1 MYLESEREISDQK
14 FDSPRSSYY
23 LSFMSEILRAIHE
36 DGVHVMGALAWSFI
50 DNWEFGQPSHFGI
63 QGVHSGT
70 QERFYKKSFF
80 DLVDFVKA
88 RQQGG

>member
-1 MYLESEREISDQK
+1 MWKESEKELSDQR
-14 FDSPRSSYY
+14 FDSTRSTYY
-23 LSFMSEILRAIHE
+23 LSYMSEILRAIHE

-63 QGVHSGT
+63 QGVDPKSR
-70 QERFYKKSFF
+70 ERFYKKSFF

-88 RQQGG
+88 RQNR

>member
-1 MYLESEREISDQK
+1 
-14 FDSPRSSYY
+14 
-23 LSFMSEILRAIHE
+23 
-36 DGVHVMGALAWSFI
+36 MGALAWSFI

-88 RQQGG
+88 RQQGGYAPLKTVTDSYEYPRRFIYSSLSLSKPKDSPSRIYLVL

>member
-1 MYLESEREISDQK
+1 
-14 FDSPRSSYY
+14 
-23 LSFMSEILRAIHE
+23 
-36 DGVHVMGALAWSFI
+36 MGALAWSFI

-63 QGVHSGT
+63 QGVDSET

-88 RQQGG
+88 RHR